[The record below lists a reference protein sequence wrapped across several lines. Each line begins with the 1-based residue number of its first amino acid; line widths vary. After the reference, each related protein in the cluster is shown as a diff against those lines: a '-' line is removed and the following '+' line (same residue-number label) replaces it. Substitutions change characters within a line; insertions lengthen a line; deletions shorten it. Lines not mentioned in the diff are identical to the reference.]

1 MEYQKNPVTHYNYGL
16 LLSKMNRMEEAEV
29 QYKLALETDPEDTD
43 IHWNYRVLLEELGRK
58 KEAAMQ
64 YLLLWEPILTMYKH
78 IS

>member
-1 MEYQKNPVTHYNYGL
+1 
-16 LLSKMNRMEEAEV
+16 MNRMEEAEV